1 MILYADASD
10 TPLVPLWVIATFVLL
25 ALTCWAAWEVY
36 RAPMQDA
43 EPSALDRA
51 DGHAP
56 CHQRGCTGT
65 AAYRVVPSSGIGVRD
80 VCDSCFESGWR
91 RGWWVAFGRLG
102 GVL

>member
-1 MILYADASD
+1 MTFYADASD
-10 TPLVPLWVIATFVLL
+10 MPLVPLWVIATIVLL
-25 ALTCWAAWEVY
+25 ALVCWLVLVH

-51 DGHAP
+51 DGRGA

-65 AAYRVVPSSGIGVRD
+65 AAYRVVPASGIGVRD